1 MFLCTV
7 EALLLSISSPLMT
20 LLILGEM
27 LYSHYHHKELY
38 QGKDTAISLM
48 CTSLNFLNDLV
59 FRGITLY
66 ILHWCYTYGPQVFD
80 QKGAVYW
87 MLLFFAQD
95 LAYYALHCADHF
107 CRFFW
112 ASHVTHH
119 SSEKFNLAV
128 AIRSSV
134 FQPYYRFLYFIPL
147 AIIGFEALDIVF
159 MYAAT
164 QVYGF
169 WVHTETIGKL
179 PTWIEFIFVT
189 PSHHR
194 VHHASN
200 REYLDA
206 NMGMVLIIWDR
217 IFGTFKPELEGVKPV
232 FGLTKNIYSF
242 NPLKVVFHEWH
253 SILRDLRR
261 TKSIRNK
268 FKYIFG
274 RPGWNH
280 DENQI
285 IDNGIPSAQPTV

>member
-1 MFLCTV
+1 M
-7 EALLLSISSPLMT
+7 A
-20 LLILGEM
+20 LLILCEL

-38 QGKDTAISLM
+38 KGKDTAISLL
-48 CTSLNFLNDLV
+48 CTSLNFLNDLI
-59 FRGITLY
+59 FRGISLA
-66 ILHWCYTYGPQVFD
+66 ILHWFYVHGTQVFE
-80 QKGAVYW
+80 KKEATYW
-87 MLLFFAQD
+87 ILLFFAQD
-95 LAYYALHCADHF
+95 LAYYGLHCADHF

-119 SSEKFNLAV
+119 SSKKFNLAV

-179 PTWIEFIFVT
+179 PAWFEFIFVT

-200 REYLDA
+200 TEYLDS

-217 IFGTFKPELEGVKPV
+217 IFGTFKPELEGIKPV
-232 FGLTKNIYSF
+232 FGLTKNIESF
-242 NPLKVVFHEWH
+242 NPLKVVLHEWI
-253 SILRDLRR
+253 SIWKDLKRSNSVR
-261 TKSIRNK
+261 SN
-268 FKYIFG
+268 FNYIFG
-274 RPGWNH
+274 RPGWKP
-280 DENQI
+280 EKKLAVSE
-285 IDNGIPSAQPTV
+285 GISSAQVPVQSSC